1 MSLRPDQLT
10 RLELHPKSIQAL
22 LEDAGKEDS
31 LSAHPVPDKWSAL
44 ENLAHLARYHQVFMG
59 RLEQMLKTDGEP
71 FPRYKAEQ
79 DPQWPQWQALSLSQV
94 LAQFHQLRSELT
106 QRLVHLSHEQV
117 ARTGIHPAF
126 GAVNV
131 EMMLE
136 MFLLH
141 EGHHLYVMFQRIREQ
156 R

>member
-1 MSLRPDQLT
+1 MPLRPDQLT

-22 LEDAGKEDS
+22 LEDAGDETV
-31 LSAHPVPDKWSAL
+31 LVARPLPEKWSAL
-44 ENLAHLARYHQVFMG
+44 ENLAHLARYHQVFMS
-59 RLEQMLKTDGEP
+59 RLDQMLEADAQP

-79 DPQWPQWQALSLSQV
+79 DPQWPQWQAMGLSEV
-94 LAQFHQLRSELT
+94 MAQFRQLRSEMT
-106 QRLVHLSHEQV
+106 QRLVHLSPGQV

-126 GAVNV
+126 GAVDV

-136 MFLLH
+136 MFVLH